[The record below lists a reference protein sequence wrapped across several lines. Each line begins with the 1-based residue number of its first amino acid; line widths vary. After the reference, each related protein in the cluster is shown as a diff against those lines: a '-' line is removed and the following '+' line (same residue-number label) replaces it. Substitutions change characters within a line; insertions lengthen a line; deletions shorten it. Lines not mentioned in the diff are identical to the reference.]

1 MDILQTMQAIMQPSV
16 LLFMLVGVIVGTLI
30 GSLPGLSV
38 VMAIAL
44 FTPITFL
51 LEPTQGLAMLIGI
64 YNAGVWAGGISAVLI
79 NTPGTPASIMSTL
92 DGYAMTQRGEAG
104 LGLGINTVYSVIGGI
119 FSSIVLMFAAFPIAN
134 FALNFGPAE
143 YAMLAFFGLSMIIS
157 VSGKELL
164 KGIIVGLF
172 GLLIA
177 TVGTDVMFGNA
188 RYTLGVMEL
197 RNGIPFIPVMI
208 GLFGIGEILDQITQ
222 IGKDEQT
229 TSFKGKIGRIL
240 PTGKQFRN
248 WLPATGL
255 SAVIGVIVGAIP
267 GTGGDIASIVSWD
280 QARRISKDKENYGK
294 GSPEAL
300 AVTCLSNNAIVGGAM
315 TTMLALGIPGD
326 GVTAVLIGSLMMYSV
341 RPGPMMFI
349 EQRPMVLNIMG
360 LMIVANLFILL
371 VGLTTAK
378 SSAKMLNRL
387 SKPTI
392 WIVVAILCLV
402 GSYAISNSL
411 VDVWIAFAAGI
422 LGFIFRKTNMPLAPF
437 VLAIILGP
445 MFEANLRR
453 TLTITGGSYAIFVTN
468 PISLVLLVLS
478 ILSFISAIY
487 RSSKAKRKTAEEA
500 QA

>member
-267 GTGGDIASIVSWD
+267 GTGETSPPSCHGIRLEES
-280 QARRISKDKENYGK
+280 QRI
-294 GSPEAL
+294 
-300 AVTCLSNNAIVGGAM
+300 
-315 TTMLALGIPGD
+315 
-326 GVTAVLIGSLMMYSV
+326 
-341 RPGPMMFI
+341 
-349 EQRPMVLNIMG
+349 
-360 LMIVANLFILL
+360 
-371 VGLTTAK
+371 
-378 SSAKMLNRL
+378 
-387 SKPTI
+387 
-392 WIVVAILCLV
+392 
-402 GSYAISNSL
+402 
-411 VDVWIAFAAGI
+411 
-422 LGFIFRKTNMPLAPF
+422 RKTTER
-437 VLAIILGP
+437 VLQRLW
-445 MFEANLRR
+445 R
-453 TLTITGGSYAIFVTN
+453 
-468 PISLVLLVLS
+468 
-478 ILSFISAIY
+478 
-487 RSSKAKRKTAEEA
+487 
-500 QA
+500 